1 MSILKRRGLIQ
12 VIFSLIILGV
22 LFFSMDFSDFSK
34 LSIALDYR
42 LLILMT
48 VLVFVSFLVR
58 AVRWQILMDD
68 GIRLTFS
75 SAANSFKFLLVGTA
89 LNIVMPAGAGDV
101 AKSYF
106 GYKWTGVKEKMFSVS
121 LIDKLI
127 AIASISVLAIYSVIV
142 TENWWFSLAAVL
154 GVMPFIV
161 AFYSDKLPFIPRILE
176 FLGRKTKKVDF
187 KEIINSFDFKAS
199 TLTTSFLLSI
209 VGWIFTYVALYLCFY
224 MVGFD
229 VNISKVI
236 AMGPV
241 LTLGRL
247 FPFTFNGVGSDEVLI
262 VFLFSQDG
270 VHKEEILVAALLFR
284 LCMMILPAII
294 GAYFLLSTKKMD
306 LSSQQNE
313 G

>member
-1 MSILKRRGLIQ
+1 
-12 VIFSLIILGV
+12 
-22 LFFSMDFSDFSK
+22 MDFSDFSK
-34 LSIALDYR
+34 LSLALDYQ
-42 LLILMT
+42 LLGFMA

-58 AVRWQILMDD
+58 AVRWQVLMDN
-68 GIRLTFS
+68 GLRLTRS
-75 SAANSFKFLLVGTA
+75 STANSFKFLLVGTA

-127 AIASISVLAIYSVIV
+127 AIASISVLAIYSVII
-142 TENWWFSLAAVL
+142 TKNLLFSLAAVL
-154 GVMPFIV
+154 GIMPFVIV
-161 AFYSDKLPFIPRILE
+161 FYSEKLPFVPRILK
-176 FLGRKTKKVDF
+176 FLEKKTQKINF
-187 KEIINSFDFKAS
+187 QEIINSFDFKTN
-199 TLTTSFLLSI
+199 TLIVSFLLSI
-209 VGWIFTYVALYLCFY
+209 IGWIFTYVALYLCFY

-229 VNISKVI
+229 VDLVKVV

-270 VHKEEILVAALLFR
+270 AHKEEILVAALLFR
-284 LCMMILPAII
+284 LCMMVLPAIV
-294 GAYFLLSTKKMD
+294 GAYFLFSTKKMD
-306 LSSQQNE
+306 LSNDQKE
-313 G
+313 K